1 MKLTPEPK
9 PEIPKK
15 LVANHIPSITPLKG
29 IAALCIVACH
39 YLGLLKLAE
48 PEYNLQPKFLELLID
63 KGYLW
68 VDLFFIVS
76 GLVIFHVYHTRFSQG
91 VNKDNYRQFLAAR
104 FARIYPLHLFTLL
117 FLIALQ
123 LPIYL
128 VEPQYAFSD
137 RYFPLIGIFTNI
149 TLLGSFGNLPYGW
162 NDISWAVGAEWYTY
176 MIFPFLLPLFLRN
189 SSLRILLNCLL
200 PIFLLFG
207 LSKLSVA
214 SPNTLRLFKDYG
226 FFRCLLDFIL
236 GIGIYQIYQKG
247 WLCRIL
253 SRNYVFLLAWVW
265 IITVILTGGHDAWTI
280 PGFALLVISGVLNR
294 GKVSKI
300 LNVKGLIF
308 LGKISYSIYL
318 IHGVFMILTP
328 FVGYIFCGELF
339 CSGLTQLELY
349 LGFLGFTVITILVSI
364 LAYYG
369 VEVRARKFLLKKL
382 L

>member
-1 MKLTPEPK
+1 MKLTQEPK
-9 PEIPKK
+9 PKLPQP

-39 YLGLLKLAE
+39 YLGLIKLAQ
-48 PEYNLQPKFLELLID
+48 PKYDLQPKFLELLMD

-76 GLVIFHVYHTRFSQG
+76 GLVIFHVYHIRFSQG
-91 VNKDNYRQFLAAR
+91 VNKDNYRQFLIAR
-104 FARIYPLHLFTLL
+104 FARVYPLHLFTLL
-117 FLIALQ
+117 FLLALQ

-128 VEPQYAFSD
+128 VEPQYAFSE
-137 RYFPLIGIFTNI
+137 RYFPLIGIITNI
-149 TLLGSFGNLPYGW
+149 TLMGSFGNLPYGW

-189 SSLRILLNCLL
+189 SSLRILLNCLM

-226 FFRCLLDFIL
+226 FVRCLLDFIL
-236 GIGIYQIYQKG
+236 GIGIYQAYQKS
-247 WLCRIL
+247 WLRRIL

-294 GKVSKI
+294 GKVSRI
-300 LNVKGLIF
+300 LNMKELIF

-328 FVGYIFCGELF
+328 FAGYIFCGELF
-339 CSGLTQLELY
+339 CSGWTQLELY
-349 LGFLGFTVITILVSI
+349 LGFFSFTAITIIFSI

-369 VEVRARKFLLKKL
+369 IEVRARKFLLKKL